1 MAEQLGLWGIVACG
15 VMTAVW
21 PRLRVQWATAA
32 FVVAFG
38 CLVRLAWAFG
48 SEDWSFLVVSDN
60 TRAGV
65 AWPMRVA
72 GLWAGP
78 EGSLLLWTVMVAGV
92 TALAVRSASSDP
104 LSSGLVAGL
113 LGGGLTAAYAGAVA
127 LVASPFQR
135 PDLPPVGGIGLQ
147 PILEHPA
154 MTWHPPVLYA
164 GLVGLLYPSI
174 RSAAARSLTERRLW
188 LPPLGLLVIGLA
200 TGSRW
205 AHAEV
210 GWGGYWA
217 WDPIETAGLVAFL
230 VGAAAVHAGFP
241 DGRPSGRINVVLGVL
256 PAMAALWATTI
267 TRIGVVE
274 SVHAFADNPTLRVA
288 LIAIAATASLAFG
301 LAATAAPPGTSL
313 VGRTPSLFATGC
325 SSTAPS
331 DVRCTRLRDEAAGWG
346 SAGLSSARL
355 GAGVLGLAGLVVAVG
370 TYEPLVEAATT
381 GDRLAVGGHYF
392 TRVLWPVVV
401 VGGCVAAVA
410 FASRRRMILTLAGA
424 GAGAGVAVAFTPL
437 AAGPFGLV
445 LAGVGGAVVGS
456 ASIVGRVT
464 SGGRP
469 AGRMAHL
476 GVGLL
481 LVGIAGTLATER
493 ATVRLDVGE
502 HRSTIGLDLVH
513 VGLEV
518 PTEPVDSAGRRVA
531 TASLQVDGSLLAPS
545 LVSYPLRGTST
556 AEVAHGFRG
565 LDEVQVILIDGD
577 ARTTTYRVHRI
588 PRVGLVWMGAA
599 LLAAGLLVRSTSR
612 QRPSQDSGTD
622 RPDG

>member
-1 MAEQLGLWGIVACG
+1 MAEQLGLWGIVVCG

-104 LSSGLVAGL
+104 FSSGLVAGL
-113 LGGGLTAAYAGAVA
+113 LGGGLTAAYAGAVV
-127 LVASPFQR
+127 LVASPFRR
-135 PDLPPVGGIGLQ
+135 PDLPSVGGIGLQ

-174 RSAAARSLTERRLW
+174 RSAAARSPAERRLW
-188 LPPLGLLVIGLA
+188 LLPLGLLVIGLA

-230 VGAAAVHAGFP
+230 VGAAAVHARSP
-241 DGRPSGRINVVLGVL
+241 DGRPSGRMHLLLGVL
-256 PAMAALWATTI
+256 PAIAVLWATTI

-288 LIAIAATASLAFG
+288 LIAVAAAASLAFG
-301 LAATAAPPGTSL
+301 LAATAAPPAPAL
-313 VGRTPSLFATGC
+313 VGRTSPSLATVC
-325 SSTAPS
+325 SSTPPS
-331 DVRCTRLRDEAAGWG
+331 DVHCTRLRDEAAGWG
-346 SAGLSSARL
+346 SAGWGSAGWRSPRL
-355 GAGVLGLAGLVVAVG
+355 GAGVLGLAALVVAVG
-370 TYEPLVEAATT
+370 TYEPLIEAATT

-392 TRVLWPVVV
+392 TRALWPVVV
-401 VGGCVAAVA
+401 VGGCLAAVA
-410 FASRRRMILTLAGA
+410 FASEAQDDADPRRSRGGRRLHSLGGWTIRAGARRGRRIGCRQRIDRRQGDGRREAGRAAGACRRR
-424 GAGAGVAVAFTPL
+424 AVA
-437 AAGPFGLV
+437 
-445 LAGVGGAVVGS
+445 
-456 ASIVGRVT
+456 GR
-464 SGGRP
+464 SR
-469 AGRMAHL
+469 
-476 GVGLL
+476 
-481 LVGIAGTLATER
+481 
-493 ATVRLDVGE
+493 
-502 HRSTIGLDLVH
+502 
-513 VGLEV
+513 
-518 PTEPVDSAGRRVA
+518 
-531 TASLQVDGSLLAPS
+531 
-545 LVSYPLRGTST
+545 
-556 AEVAHGFRG
+556 
-565 LDEVQVILIDGD
+565 GD
-577 ARTTTYRVHRI
+577 AGDRASD
-588 PRVGLVWMGAA
+588 GAA
-599 LLAAGLLVRSTSR
+599 RR
-612 QRPSQDSGTD
+612 R
-622 RPDG
+622 

>member
-1 MAEQLGLWGIVACG
+1 MAEHLGLWGIMFCG

-21 PRLRVQWATAA
+21 PRFRVQWATAA
-32 FVVAFG
+32 FIVALG

-48 SEDWSFLVVSDN
+48 SEDWSFIVVSDN
-60 TRAGV
+60 TRSGV

-104 LSSGLVAGL
+104 FSSGLVAGL
-113 LGGGLTAAYAGAVA
+113 LGGGLTAAYAGAVV

-135 PDLPPVGGIGLQ
+135 PDLPPIGGIGLQ

-154 MTWHPPVLYA
+154 MTWHPPLLYA

-174 RSAAARSLTERRLW
+174 RSAAARSLAERRLW
-188 LPPLGLLVIGLA
+188 LLPLGLLVIGLA

-230 VGAAAVHAGFP
+230 VSAAAMHARSP
-241 DGRPSGRINVVLGVL
+241 DGRPSGRVYLLLGVL
-256 PAMAALWATTI
+256 PAIAALWATTI

-288 LIAIAATASLAFG
+288 LIAIAAAASFAFG
-301 LAATAAPPGTSL
+301 LAATAAPPATAV
-313 VGRTPSLFATGC
+313 VGRTAPFLATVC
-325 SSTAPS
+325 SSTPPS
-331 DVRCTRLRDEAAGWG
+331 DVRCTRLRDEAAGLG
-346 SAGLSSARL
+346 SAGL
-355 GAGVLGLAGLVVAVG
+355 GAAVLGLAALVIAVG

-401 VGGCVAAVA
+401 VGGIVAAAA
-410 FASRRRMILTLAGA
+410 FAPRRRMIVTVV
-424 GAGAGVAVAFTPL
+424 GAGVAVVSTPW
-437 AAGPFGLV
+437 AAGPFGLT
-445 LAGVGGAVVGS
+445 LAAVGGAVAGS
-456 ASIVGRVT
+456 AVIVGGMT
-464 SGGRP
+464 GGRASHRGRT
-469 AGRMAHL
+469 AGRLAHL

-481 LVGIAGTLATER
+481 LVGVAGTLATER
-493 ATVRLDVGE
+493 ATVRLDVDE

-513 VGLEV
+513 VALDV
-518 PTEPVDSAGRRVA
+518 PTQAVDSAGRRVA
-531 TASLQVDGSLLAPS
+531 TASLQVNGSRLTPS

-565 LDEVQVILIDGD
+565 LDEVQVILVDGD
-577 ARTTTYRVHRI
+577 PRTATYRVHRI
-588 PRVGLVWMGAA
+588 PRVGLVWMGAS

-612 QRPSQDSGTD
+612 QRPNPDPGID
-622 RPDG
+622 RQGD